1 MARIPETELE
11 RLKAEISVERLVEAS
26 GIVLTKSGKDLA
38 GKCPFHEDSEASLI
52 VTPAKNLFHC
62 FGCGAAGGPI
72 DWVMKTRGVSFRHA
86 AELLKADVSL
96 VAGPVEPV
104 KTNTPFRQLPSP
116 VAFDADDQAL
126 LQQSIAFYHETLKTA
141 PEAQAYLKLRG
152 IDHPEAIERF
162 KLGFANMTFSY
173 SLPSRHA
180 TGGAEIRGKLQKV
193 GIYRESGHEHFAGSL
208 VIPIL
213 DEAGNVLEAYGRKIR
228 SDHKK
233 GTPLHMYLPGP
244 HKGVWNI
251 DALRDSKEIILCE
264 ALIDALTFWC
274 AGFRNVTAAYGVEGF
289 TPDHLEAF
297 ERYGTERVLIAYD
310 RDEAGDR
317 AAEKLAQKL
326 TEKGIACYR
335 IQFPK
340 GMDANDYAQKVTPL
354 EKWFGL
360 LIRTA
365 EWMGGVKDPERPE
378 ARQEAAKEEITGEQ
392 ETLKAGPGAIH
403 STPAPSPVFPL
414 AAAPQA
420 QDRRA
425 FPSDKPKPK
434 AHESQ
439 AKKAQEPAYVPAPR
453 HEPDAPTPACIPG
466 HEPDAPT
473 PRVLPEPMAPAT
485 PKPPAPGDE
494 LAHVIQGQD
503 MFLELEERRYRV
515 RGWQK
520 PLIPEM
526 LKINLMVS
534 KGERFHVDTLDLYQA
549 KARAAFIKQASLELS
564 ESEDR
569 LKLDLGRVLRKVEA
583 MQAAGLAEAQAEK
596 AKRPAMSE
604 AQHEEAMALLKSPE
618 LMPRILQDFEALG
631 VVGEESNKL
640 TGYLAAVS
648 RLLDR
653 PLALLIQS
661 ASAAGK
667 SSLMDAVL
675 DLVPEEDV
683 VRYSAMS
690 GQSLF
695 YMGDRALQHKIL
707 AIAEEEGAKQA
718 SYALKLLQ
726 SEGRVTMASTGKD
739 PATGMLV
746 THDYTVEGPVMLF
759 LTTTAIDLDEELLN
773 RCLVVTV
780 NESRE
785 QTRAIHTIQRSR
797 ETLEGLLAKTKRDG
811 LLTLHRNAQRL
822 LQPLAVVNP
831 YADQLSFRDDQTRSR
846 RDHVKYLTLIRSI
859 ALLHQ
864 YQRDLKTH
872 GDLHYIEVTPS
883 DISLANDLAQEV
895 FSRTVDELLPQTRK
909 LMTLLHAWVKAECE
923 REGIEQADFHFTR
936 KRVREATGWGDT
948 QLRIHLDRLM
958 EMEFLLAHRGR
969 RGQTFEYELL
979 YRGEDE
985 EGRARLLGLID
996 SASLQERVSMMATS
1010 RGLEPTSR
1018 GEEANF
1024 AAPSRGVRGG
1034 VAGGSR
1040 GAKIP
1045 IKAAPGEALGLFDE
1059 SESLETHITP
1069 LAIPGST
1076 GPVPSLAAVKEA

>member
-1 MARIPETELE
+1 MARIPDAELE
-11 RLKAEISVERLVEAS
+11 RLKAEVSVERLVEAS
-26 GIVLTKSGKDLA
+26 GIELAKSGKDRT

-72 DWVMKTRGVSFRHA
+72 DWVMRTRGISFRHA
-86 AELLKADVSL
+86 VELVKADLSL
-96 VAGPVEPV
+96 VAGPVDPV
-104 KTNTPFRQLPSP
+104 KTSPIRRLPPP
-116 VAFDADDQAL
+116 VAFDADDQTL
-126 LQQSIAFYHETLKTA
+126 LNQTIAHYHETLRNA
-141 PEAQAYLKLRG
+141 PEALAYLKARG
-152 IDHPEAIERF
+152 IDHPEAIQRF
-162 KLGFANMTFSY
+162 KLGFSNRTLGY
-173 SLPSRHA
+173 SFPNKHA
-180 TGGAEIRGKLQKV
+180 KAGAEIRGRLEKV
-193 GIYRESGHEHFAGSL
+193 GVFRQTGHEHFSGSV
-208 VIPIL
+208 VIPVL
-213 DEAGNVLEAYGRKIR
+213 DEAGNVREAYARKIR
-228 SDHKK
+228 DDLRT
-233 GTPLHMYLPGP
+233 GTPTHLYLPGP
-244 HKGVWNI
+244 HRGVWNVA
-251 DALRDSKEIILCE
+251 ALGDSKEIILCE

-274 AGFRNVTAAYGVEGF
+274 AGYCNVTAAYGVEGF

-326 TEKGIACYR
+326 VGKGIACYR

-340 GMDANDYAQKVTPL
+340 GMDANAYALKVTPAAKSL
-354 EKWFGL
+354 GV

-365 EWMGGVKDPERPE
+365 QWMGGGSEQPS
-378 ARQEAAKEEITGEQ
+378 EAAKEE
-392 ETLKAGPGAIH
+392 KAREVLAQL
-403 STPAPSPVFPL
+403 PVPVSPL
-414 AAAPQA
+414 AAVSEPPEAVKQ
-420 QDRRA
+420 RA
-425 FPSDKPKPK
+425 VDAMPL
-434 AHESQ
+434 
-439 AKKAQEPAYVPAPR
+439 PASV
-453 HEPDAPTPACIPG
+453 
-466 HEPDAPT
+466 
-473 PRVLPEPMAPAT
+473 
-485 PKPPAPGDE
+485 KPPVPGDE
-494 LAHVIQGQD
+494 LAHEIQGQD
-503 MFLELEERRYRV
+503 MFLDLEDRRYRV

-520 PLIPEM
+520 ALNPEF

-534 KGERFHVDTLDLYQA
+534 RGAHFHVDTLDLYQA

-569 LKLDLGRVLRKVEA
+569 LKLDLGKVLRKVEA
-583 MQAAGLAEAQAEK
+583 MQAEQLAEILA
-596 AKRPAMSE
+596 AKDTTRRPALSE
-604 AQHEEAMALLKSPE
+604 AEHAEALTLLTSPD
-618 LMPRILQDFEALG
+618 LMTRILRDFEALG
-631 VVGEESNKL
+631 IVGEEPNKL
-640 TGYLAAVS
+640 TGYLAVVS

-739 PATGMLV
+739 PATGMLM

-773 RCLVVTV
+773 RCLVLTV

-797 ETLEGLLAKTKRDG
+797 ETLEGLLAKTRRTQ

-864 YQRDLKTH
+864 YQREVRTH
-872 GDLHYIEVTPS
+872 GDLHYIEVTLS
-883 DISLANDLAQEV
+883 DIELANVLAQEV
-895 FSRTVDELLPQTRK
+895 LGRTVDELLPQTRK
-909 LMTLLHAWVKAECE
+909 LLTLLHAWVREECE
-923 REGIEQADFHFTR
+923 REGIEQVDFHFTR
-936 KRVREATGWGDT
+936 RQAREAIGWGDT
-948 QLRIHLDRLM
+948 QMKVHLARLS
-958 EMEFLLAHRGR
+958 EMEFLVAHRGKQ
-969 RGQTFEYELL
+969 GQMFDYELL
-979 YRGEDE
+979 FMGEDA
-985 EGRARLLGLID
+985 EGRAHLLGLID
-996 SASLQERVSMMATS
+996 CASLHSAPMTA
-1010 RGLEPTSR
+1010 TSR
-1018 GEEANF
+1018 GEEAHF
-1024 AAPSRGVRGG
+1024 AGAGRGSVGHWSAGGRGVVIASERS
-1034 VAGGSR
+1034 AD
-1040 GAKIP
+1040 
-1045 IKAAPGEALGLFDE
+1045 EALPLI
-1059 SESLETHITP
+1059 SISHPAKLRSTP
-1069 LAIPGST
+1069 LSIPGAVPSYI
-1076 GPVPSLAAVKEA
+1076 PSLAARKEA

>member
-1 MARIPETELE
+1 MARIPDAELE
-11 RLKAEISVERLVEAS
+11 RLKAEVSVEGLVEAS
-26 GIVLTKSGKDLA
+26 GIALTKSGKDRL
-38 GKCPFHEDSEASLI
+38 GKCPFHEDREASLV
-52 VTPAKNLFHC
+52 VTPEKNLFHC

-72 DWVMKTRGVSFRHA
+72 DWVMKTQGISFRHA
-86 AELLKADVSL
+86 VEFVRPGLSL
-96 VAGPVEPV
+96 EAGPAAPARTSPTR
-104 KTNTPFRQLPSP
+104 KLPPP

-126 LQQSIAFYHETLKTA
+126 LNQTIAYYHETLKQS
-141 PEAQAYLKLRG
+141 PEAMAYLKARG

-162 KLGFANMTFSY
+162 KIGFSNRTMGCG
-173 SLPSRHA
+173 LPSKKDEV
-180 TGGAEIRGKLQKV
+180 GADIRGRLEKIGLF
-193 GIYRESGHEHFAGSL
+193 RETGHEHFAGSL
-208 VIPIL
+208 VIPVM
-213 DEAGNVLEAYGRKIR
+213 DEAGNVREAYARKIR
-228 SDHKK
+228 DDLRT
-233 GTPLHMYLPGP
+233 GTPTHLYLPGP
-244 HKGVWNI
+244 HKGVWNVE
-251 DALRDSKEIILCE
+251 ALRDSKEIILCE

-326 TEKGIACYR
+326 AGKGIACYR
-335 IQFPK
+335 ISFPK
-340 GMDANDYAQKVTPL
+340 GMDANEYALKVAPAAKSL
-354 EKWFGL
+354 GL
-360 LIRTA
+360 AIRTA
-365 EWMGGVKDPERPE
+365 EWLGGGPPPKS
-378 ARQEAAKEEITGEQ
+378 EAAKEETAGEV
-392 ETLKAGPGAIH
+392 KAQAV
-403 STPAPSPVFPL
+403 PAPIPSL
-414 AAAPQA
+414 A
-420 QDRRA
+420 
-425 FPSDKPKPK
+425 
-434 AHESQ
+434 
-439 AKKAQEPAYVPAPR
+439 AQEP
-453 HEPDAPTPACIPG
+453 
-466 HEPDAPT
+466 
-473 PRVLPEPMAPAT
+473 LPPQAAALSASRI
-485 PKPPAPGDE
+485 PPAPGDE
-494 LAHVIQGQD
+494 LPHEIQGQD
-503 MFLELEERRYRV
+503 LFLDLEDRRYRV

-520 PLIPEM
+520 PLNPET
-526 LKINLMVS
+526 LKVNLMVS
-534 KGERFHVDTLDLYQA
+534 KGPHFHVDTLDLYQA
-549 KARAAFIKQASLELS
+549 KARVAFVKQASLELS
-564 ESEDR
+564 EAEDR
-569 LKLDLGRVLRKVEA
+569 LKLDLGKVLRKVEA
-583 MQAAGLAEAQAEK
+583 MQAAHLAEALAEK

-604 AQHEEAMALLKSPE
+604 TEYEEAMALLKSPD
-618 LMPRILQDFEALG
+618 LMTRILRDFEALG

-653 PLALLIQS
+653 PLAMLIQS

-739 PATGMLV
+739 PASGMLV

-773 RCLVVTV
+773 RCLVLTV

-797 ETLEGLLAKTKRDG
+797 ETLEGLLAKTHRTQ

-864 YQRDLKTH
+864 CQRKVKAH
-872 GDLHYIEVTPS
+872 GDLHYIEVTLS
-883 DISLANDLAQEV
+883 DIELANELAQEV

-909 LMTLLHAWVKAECE
+909 LLTLLHAWMRAECE
-923 REGIEQADFHFTR
+923 RQGIEQVDFHFTR
-936 KRVREATGWGDT
+936 RQAREATGWGDT
-948 QLRIHLDRLM
+948 QLWTHLGRLV
-958 EMEFLLAHRGR
+958 EMEFLLPHRGR
-969 RGQTFEYELL
+969 GKTLEYELL
-979 YRGEDE
+979 YRGEDT
-985 EGRARLLGLID
+985 EGRAKLLDLID
-996 SASLQERVSMMATS
+996 CASLQASATTEKIRGHEPNIRGDEAEYSGVIRVPFGGDS
-1010 RGLEPTSR
+1010 
-1018 GEEANF
+1018 
-1024 AAPSRGVRGG
+1024 APIRGVVSPRE
-1034 VAGGSR
+1034 
-1040 GAKIP
+1040 GAP
-1045 IKAAPGEALGLFDE
+1045 DKALRPMDASDVQKRSTFPFLAPVP
-1059 SESLETHITP
+1059 SYI
-1069 LAIPGST
+1069 
-1076 GPVPSLAAVKEA
+1076 PSLAARKEA